1 MGVAVDIYKLKRNW
15 DNEDYLEIKGE
26 KIDILNGK
34 TLARMISE
42 NGRVNFLPFPYES
55 AYYDDFP
62 YSVITYKELKEM
74 FDNDIE
80 KLKGFGD
87 FEDNYLYLVE
97 WSY

>member
-15 DNEDYLEIKGE
+15 DNKDYLEIKGE
-26 KIDILNGK
+26 QVVEYSKYMASKLWNIEL
-34 TLARMISE
+34 
-42 NGRVNFLPFPYES
+42 LPFPYES

-62 YSVITYKELKEM
+62 YSVITYKELKEI
-74 FDNDIE
+74 FGKELE
-80 KLKGFGD
+80 KLGN